1 MKLGKPAPL
10 GRDARANRAIIVL
23 LGVGFAAL
31 FVAAAAVFWAQRD
44 NEASAAL
51 VSHTLAV
58 EVRLG
63 SFASS
68 NERLETARRGLLL
81 TGNPAFAT
89 IMGEAEVG
97 ARKNLA
103 ALMGLTRDN
112 PRQQQRTARLRA
124 LLDAYGIYHRRSV
137 QLTGAAR
144 QEMIANFMSDTG
156 VGYVREARRVVDTM
170 LNEELRLLRSRE
182 ARQKQTQ
189 FLFTATLAGTGLLIL
204 IVAAATLFLAR
215 RNLADLRDS
224 REELNNLNAGL
235 EQLVDARTAELQ
247 RANSE
252 IQRFAYIVSHDLR
265 SPLVN
270 VMGFTAE
277 LEAARKAI
285 AGYIERSDAEGW
297 AAPDSGTRLAI
308 DEDLPE
314 AIGFIRS
321 STQKMDRLIHAILQL
336 SRQGRRT
343 LAPEPLDLTAIAGGI
358 SDSLHHRVE
367 ETGTTLTIEPLPP
380 VINDRVAVEQ
390 ILSNLIENA
399 LKYLKPG
406 VAGQIGVT
414 GRTEYGRVIVEVSD
428 NGRGIDPRDHERIFD
443 LFRRSGAQDQP
454 GEGIGLAHARALAYR
469 LGGFIEVAS
478 ALGEGSTF
486 RLILP
491 SEWRGGNGDD

>member
-1 MKLGKPAPL
+1 MSAGRIGSLGS
-10 GRDARANRAIIVL
+10 DARTSRLIIML
-23 LGVGFAAL
+23 LGLGFAAL
-31 FVAAAAVFWAQRD
+31 LVASGAAFWIQRE

-51 VSHTLAV
+51 VTHTLAV
-58 EVRLG
+58 EARLG

-89 IMGEAEVG
+89 IMKSAEG
-97 ARKNLA
+97 QARAHLA
-103 ALMGLTRDN
+103 ELSKLIRDN
-112 PRQQQRTARLRA
+112 PVQQARARRLEQ
-124 LLDAYGIYHRRSV
+124 LLDAYSSYNQRSTG
-137 QLTGAAR
+137 LTGAAR
-144 QEMIANFMSDTG
+144 SAMLTDFMTDTG
-156 VGYVREARRVVDTM
+156 VGHVREARQVVDTM
-170 LNEELRLLRSRE
+170 FDAELTLLHQRE

-189 FLFTATLAGTGLLIL
+189 FLFTATLVATGLLIL
-204 IVAAATLFLAR
+204 IVAATTLFLVR

-224 REELNNLNAGL
+224 REELHMLNAGL

-277 LEAARKAI
+277 LEASRKAI
-285 AGYIERSDAEGW
+285 ADYVTRSDVEGW
-297 AAPDSGTRLAI
+297 AAPGAATRLAI
-308 DEDLPE
+308 EEDLPE

-321 STQKMDRLIHAILQL
+321 STQKMDRLINAILQL

-343 LAPEPLDLTAIAGGI
+343 LAPEELDLTAIVNEIGN
-358 SDSLHHRVE
+358 SLHHRIDE
-367 ETGTTLTIEPLPP
+367 SGTLLAVEPLPMI
-380 VINDRVAVEQ
+380 VNDRVAVEQ
-390 ILSNLIENA
+390 ILSNLVENA
-399 LKYLKPG
+399 LKYLKPDTPG
-406 VAGQIGVT
+406 IITVKGDKGQS
-414 GRTEYGRVIVEVSD
+414 RVQIEVSD
-428 NGRGIDPRDHERIFD
+428 NGRGIDPRDHDRIFD

-486 RLILP
+486 TLTLP
-491 SEWRGGNGDD
+491 SEWRGEKQDA

>member
-31 FVAAAAVFWAQRD
+31 LFAAAAVFWVQRD

-63 SFASS
+63 GFASS

-89 IMGEAEVG
+89 IMGEAEVS

-103 ALMGLTRDN
+103 AMMDLTRDN
-112 PRQQQRTARLRA
+112 PTQQQRTARLRA
-124 LLDAYGIYHRRSV
+124 LLDAYGTYHRRSV

-144 QEMIANFMSDTG
+144 QEMLANFMNDTG
-156 VGYVREARRVVDTM
+156 VGYVREARRVVETM
-170 LNEELRLLRSRE
+170 LDEELRLLRSRE

-204 IVAAATLFLAR
+204 IVAAATLFLVR
-215 RNLADLRDS
+215 RNLAELRDS

-297 AAPDSGTRLAI
+297 AAPDRDTRLAI

-321 STQKMDRLIHAILQL
+321 STQKMDRLINAILQL

-343 LAPEPLDLTAIAGGI
+343 LAPEHLDLTAIASGI

-380 VINDRVAVEQ
+380 VVNDRVAVEQ

-406 VAGQIGVT
+406 VKGQIGVT

>member
-1 MKLGKPAPL
+1 
-10 GRDARANRAIIVL
+10 
-23 LGVGFAAL
+23 
-31 FVAAAAVFWAQRD
+31 
-44 NEASAAL
+44 
-51 VSHTLAV
+51 
-58 EVRLG
+58 
-63 SFASS
+63 
-68 NERLETARRGLLL
+68 
-81 TGNPAFAT
+81 
-89 IMGEAEVG
+89 
-97 ARKNLA
+97 
-103 ALMGLTRDN
+103 
-112 PRQQQRTARLRA
+112 
-124 LLDAYGIYHRRSV
+124 
-137 QLTGAAR
+137 
-144 QEMIANFMSDTG
+144 
-156 VGYVREARRVVDTM
+156 
-170 LNEELRLLRSRE
+170 
-182 ARQKQTQ
+182 
-189 FLFTATLAGTGLLIL
+189 
-204 IVAAATLFLAR
+204 
-215 RNLADLRDS
+215 
-224 REELNNLNAGL
+224 
-235 EQLVDARTAELQ
+235 
-247 RANSE
+247 
-252 IQRFAYIVSHDLR
+252 
-265 SPLVN
+265 
-270 VMGFTAE
+270 MGFTAE

-314 AIGFIRS
+314 AISFIRS
-321 STQKMDRLIHAILQL
+321 STQKMDRLINAILQL

-358 SDSLHHRVE
+358 SDSLHHRIE

-414 GRTEYGRVIVEVSD
+414 GRTEYGRVIIQVSD